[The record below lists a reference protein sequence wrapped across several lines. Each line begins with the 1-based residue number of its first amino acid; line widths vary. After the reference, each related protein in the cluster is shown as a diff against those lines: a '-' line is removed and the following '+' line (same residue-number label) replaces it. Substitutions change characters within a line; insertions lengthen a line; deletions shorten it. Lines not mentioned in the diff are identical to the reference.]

1 MALFEVTNPE
11 TNEVY
16 QVEAPDDATNEE
28 LNTQFQKYLTSQAA
42 STVTSTAPRIV
53 TDPAELNQ
61 IALIE
66 KQQRDARELQLSEQQ
81 AADDSG
87 FLSNV
92 AGDLTSRVQNITQT
106 NEDFEDGL
114 IFKAERDFRNAGQF
128 AAGASDIVGE
138 SLVLATK
145 GVSFLIP
152 DSIEDPV
159 KQAAATGF
167 SAIMSTSLGEEAK
180 NVLQGT
186 IEDYKDWASS
196 NPRKSKMLEAVVNIG
211 VWFSPAKAKLDAAP
225 VDKIRPTMIQRVAN
239 TVAKSADGTI
249 LKRGKKKAA
258 TLIMP
263 VVKDPLKTDEQT
275 FPFPR
280 KVNPITK
287 RLDPTTGAGY
297 KYNIDVID
305 QNQQKIIDDLGSLDI
320 PINTSY
326 QGSLNRVQQAISEE
340 AESLL
345 SKLIKSSAM
354 SVVPETAG
362 NRVISGKVDIDNRIT
377 QQEVENVIN
386 TSVNNLLEQD
396 LFVSANELTKTVN
409 IIRDKAIKIFATKSE
424 TPVGLLQARMELD
437 TWLKAYKPPQQV
449 YQQIDNVE
457 TALTSATTSV
467 RIAMNDLISTKAPN
481 AGLKRSLEFQS
492 NLYRAMNPIV
502 EKASAEFNTS
512 AGRLWQNVTRT
523 GVKLPTTPLAQLA
536 TVSAASGLLGLA
548 LNSVVY
554 AVIPAVAGFSAV
566 KATMSASTR
575 KGLYKLLLAA
585 DKAIRISTNKETILQ
600 LKMERQAV
608 LELLKETTEE
618 KEEQTNKEK

>member
-1 MALFEVTNPE
+1 MALFEVTDQ
-11 TNEVY
+11 TTGKVY
-16 QVEAPDDATNEE
+16 DIEAPEGTTDAQITDE
-28 LNTQFQKYLTSQAA
+28 FQKYLTSQAA

-61 IALIE
+61 IALME

-211 VWFSPAKAKLDAAP
+211 VWFSPAKTKLNAAP
-225 VDKIRPTMIQRVAN
+225 VDKTRPTMIQRVAN

-258 TLIMP
+258 TLLMP
-263 VVKDPLKTDEQT
+263 SVKDPLKTDEQT

-305 QNQQKIIDDLGSLDI
+305 QNQQKIIDDLGSLNI
-320 PINTSY
+320 PIGASY
-326 QGSLNRVQQAISEE
+326 QSSLNRVQQGISEE
-340 AESLL
+340 AETLL
-345 SKLIKSSAM
+345 AKLIKSSAM
-354 SVVPETAG
+354 SVVPERAG

-386 TSVNNLLEQD
+386 TSINNLLEQD

-437 TWLKAYKPPQQV
+437 TWLKAYKPEKQVFQQV
-449 YQQIDNVE
+449 DNVE
-457 TALTSATTSV
+457 TALTNATTSV
-467 RIAMNDLISTKAPN
+467 RIAMNDLISKKAPD
-481 AGLKRSLEFQS
+481 AGFQRSLELQS

-502 EKASAEFNTS
+502 EKATLEANT
-512 AGRLWQNVTRT
+512 AVGRLVQNVSRS
-523 GVKLPTTPLAQLA
+523 GVKLPTTPLAQYA
-536 TVSAASGLLGLA
+536 TATAASGLLGMA

-554 AVIPAVAGFSAV
+554 AVIPTLIGLSAV
-566 KATMSASTR
+566 KATMSPLTR
-575 KGLYKLLLAA
+575 KGLSQLLLAA